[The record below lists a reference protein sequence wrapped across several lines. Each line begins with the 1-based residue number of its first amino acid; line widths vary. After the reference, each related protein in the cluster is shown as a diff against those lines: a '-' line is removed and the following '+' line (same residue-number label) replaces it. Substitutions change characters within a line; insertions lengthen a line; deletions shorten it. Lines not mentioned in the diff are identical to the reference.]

1 MVAEEGYVDF
11 RGYRTWY
18 RIVGE
23 RNSGTVPLLALHGGP
38 GSTHNY
44 FGPLERLA
52 DERPVV
58 LYDQIGCGNS
68 DRPADI
74 EWSVSVFRDEVDVL
88 REQLGLERIH
98 LLGTSWGGM
107 LAQEH
112 VLSGSQGI
120 ASLILSSTL
129 ANLALWNE
137 EQLKL
142 KAQLPQEVIE
152 VLDRH
157 EAAGTYDDP
166 EYEEAME
173 VYFDRHFYRGP
184 QPRPE
189 LEAMARGRA
198 PDVYRAMQG
207 PNEWTTTGALK
218 GWDTR
223 ARLREIDMPTLV
235 VRGRYD
241 MCTEPIA
248 AELVNGIRGARE
260 VVFEHSS
267 HTPVLEET
275 GRYLDVVG
283 EFMREAER

>member
-1 MVAEEGYVDF
+1 MKAREGYVEF

-18 RIVGE
+18 RFVGDL
-23 RNSGTVPLLALHGGP
+23 NTPVTPLLALHGGP

-44 FGPLERLA
+44 FAPLEGLA
-52 DERPVV
+52 AERPVV
-58 LYDQIGCGNS
+58 LYDQIGCGKS
-68 DRPADI
+68 DRPDDI
-74 EWSVSVFRDEVDVL
+74 EWSVDVFRDEVGAVRD
-88 REQLGLERIH
+88 QLGLERIH

-112 VLSGSQGI
+112 VLAGAQGI
-120 ASLILSSTL
+120 VTLTLSSTL

-137 EQLKL
+137 EQLRL
-142 KAQLPQEVIE
+142 RDALPPDVIE

-157 EAAGTYDDP
+157 ERAGTYDDP

-173 VYFDRHFYRGP
+173 AYFDRHFYRGP
-184 QPRPE
+184 KPRAE
-189 LEAMARGRA
+189 LDAMAA
-198 PDVYRAMQG
+198 QKATDVYRAMQG

-223 ARLREIDMPTLV
+223 ERLREIDAPTLV

-248 AELVNGIRGARE
+248 AELVKGIPGAHE
-260 VVFEHSS
+260 VVLEHSS

-275 GRYLDVVG
+275 DRYLEVVG
-283 EFMREAER
+283 EFLRDAEA